1 MGGWLS
7 WSLPT
12 LTCSHSTWGSRK
24 RIPKKQKCRTTGTS
38 GPSYI
43 SSCSFFHQKV
53 KVLVVLTLSNSMDC
67 SPPGSSAH
75 GLLQA
80 RILESGSHSLLL
92 KLDIIHRCQKTIGWT
107 RIPCPEKTHHPVGNV
122 NASTFI
128 CSVWEGRKA
137 LLRIKWEEKVEEF
150 WIQFIYWI
158 PQVSAVCWTC
168 T

>member
-1 MGGWLS
+1 M
-7 WSLPT
+7 
-12 LTCSHSTWGSRK
+12 TCSHSTWGSRK

-75 GLLQA
+75 GILQA

-92 KLDIIHRCQKTIGWT
+92 KLDIILRCQKTIGWT

-122 NASTFI
+122 NADSEESACHTGEPGLI
-128 CSVWEGRKA
+128 PGLGRSPGEGHGNP
-137 LLRIKWEEKVEEF
+137 
-150 WIQFIYWI
+150 
-158 PQVSAVCWTC
+158 PQYSCLERSMG
-168 T
+168 